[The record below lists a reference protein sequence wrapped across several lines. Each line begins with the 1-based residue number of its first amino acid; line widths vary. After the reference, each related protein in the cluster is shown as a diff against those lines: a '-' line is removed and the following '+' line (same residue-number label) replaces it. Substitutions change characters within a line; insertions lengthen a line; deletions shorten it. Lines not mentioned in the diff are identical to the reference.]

1 MRKMMLV
8 CVLLS
13 GCSYNPN
20 WAREIATDPAFQTG
34 MGLMQY
40 QNRLDRDAAYI
51 NYMNQ
56 PTICQ
61 ELPNGMVMCQ

>member
-1 MRKMMLV
+1 
-8 CVLLS
+8 
-13 GCSYNPN
+13 
-20 WAREIATDPAFQTG
+20 